1 MPRRGNWVW
10 GAGHATLFRV
20 SLKWTSRPGLSGS
33 KKVQRPL
40 TSVDTAQ
47 LSLGPIQ
54 ISKTV
59 YQTYADLEID
69 KISGIYSFPD
79 EKKKKCW
86 SMHVLFSCVWI
97 HSGIRNAMTLATAK
111 SKKIMTH
118 HLEHFFFS
126 KRCVQIMKLETEQP
140 RYKFETLVTNPC

>member
-79 EKKKKCW
+79 EKKNVGVC
-86 SMHVLFSCVWI
+86 MYFSHACGFI
-97 HSGIRNAMTLATAK
+97 
-111 SKKIMTH
+111 
-118 HLEHFFFS
+118 
-126 KRCVQIMKLETEQP
+126 
-140 RYKFETLVTNPC
+140 LVFGMR